1 MAGRE
6 RRSVV
11 AAAELD
17 EMTPQERHD
26 HFTDSVVT
34 DLEQVPQAFLAAV
47 REQLEPRVAER
58 EARDIPHAS

>member
-1 MAGRE
+1 MAERE

-47 REQLEPRVAER
+47 REQLAAGR
-58 EARDIPHAS
+58 